1 MKKSENP
8 IETRKKNQ
16 RAWYKKNQE
25 RIRAQRKAREATP
38 EYRKMIRDAG
48 LKRNYGLSPAA
59 FSALLAGQGGACA
72 VCRTTEWTGRGPQV
86 DHDHKTKSVR
96 GILCHGCNL
105 ALGFLKENPKII
117 RALAAYIEE
126 K

>member
-38 EYRKMIRDAG
+38 EYRKMIRDASR
-48 LKRNYGLSPAA
+48 KRIYGLSPAA
-59 FSALLAGQGGACA
+59 FSAMLAGQGGACA
-72 VCRTTEWTGRGPQV
+72 VCRTTEWTSRGPQV
-86 DHDHKTKSVR
+86 DHNHKTKSVR

-105 ALGFLKENPKII
+105 ALGFLRENPKII
-117 RALAAYIEE
+117 RALAVYIEE